1 MTSFES
7 ILEILRVKSKN
18 WYAAEPCSCG
28 FCDGKSEHIGFGPVN
43 IDLLLGARVSI
54 ASLLF
59 VLGELLSLPE
69 WARVLFLVTSALLA
83 GYDIILN
90 AVKLAMNKVVFN
102 EYLVISIASIA
113 AFAVG
118 RDFEGTAVIL
128 LYQFGVCIYSVAVK
142 WTNQY
147 LFNQLVNSAASDDKA
162 AGILQSL
169 LSHSEKKSKLEMLI
183 RKIAKYFIP
192 GFIAV
197 AVLTAILLPV
207 LTDLSIK
214 QGVYRGAMILVI
226 ASPAALLISVPLSFF
241 AGIAKALNLDIIVKD
256 MQSMEALSNTKIVV
270 FDKSGTLTHGNYR
283 VASVRSERF
292 GAKMLLKIAAH
303 AEAYSTHP
311 IAKAVTE
318 AYAKKINIDL
328 IDSFMEYPSEGV
340 GVRVSDMEI
349 LLGSA
354 EFLLRN
360 GVNIWN
366 EIDKTEIAIFMS
378 VEGKYAG
385 KIILGE
391 RLREDSISAVK
402 DVESVGGSIAMIT
415 DDGGELSARFA
426 EMLGITEYYSD
437 CLPADKVIRVHEMK
451 RRADR
456 KSLVF
461 VSEGRN
467 SEDALSEAD
476 VGVLLSTKNINEA
489 DVLIIDE
496 KPAKVAS
503 AIFLAKQTQRIA
515 IYCIAICAVVKVAL
529 LVCGLLG
536 LIPLWLTYFIDFTMT
551 FIAILNAMR
560 AYSIIPPNL
569 RNN

>member
-7 ILEILRVKSKN
+7 ILEKLKVKSDD

-28 FCDGKSEHIGFGPVN
+28 FCDGKSEHIGFSSIS
-43 IDLLLGARVSI
+43 IDPLLGARVSVS
-54 ASLLF
+54 SLLF
-59 VLGELLSLPE
+59 VVGELFSMPE
-69 WARVLFLVTSALLA
+69 WAKLLILVISALIA
-83 GYDIILN
+83 GYDIVLN
-90 AVKLAMNKVVFN
+90 AVKSVMNKNFFS
-102 EYLVISIASIA
+102 EYLVISIAAIA

-118 RDFEGTAVIL
+118 RGFEGTAVIL
-128 LYQFGVCIYSVAVK
+128 LYQFGVCIYSVSIK
-142 WTNQY
+142 WTKQY
-147 LFNQLVNSAASDDKA
+147 LYSRAIDTATNDDKA
-162 AGILQSL
+162 ANILGLL
-169 LSHSEKKSKLEMLI
+169 LSHSEKKSKFEMLI
-183 RKIAKYFIP
+183 RKIAKFFIP
-192 GFIAV
+192 GFLA
-197 AVLTAILLPV
+197 AAALTAILLPV
-207 LTDLSIK
+207 FTDLSIK
-214 QGVYRGAMILVI
+214 QGIYRSAIVLVI
-226 ASPAALLISVPLSFF
+226 ASPAAILVSVPLSFF
-241 AGIAKALNLDIIVKD
+241 AGIGKALNLDMIFKD
-256 MQSMEALSNTKIVV
+256 MQSVEAMSNTKIVV
-270 FDKSGTLTHGNYR
+270 FEKSGTLTHGNYR

-318 AYAKKINIDL
+318 AYAKRINTDL

-340 GVRVSDMEI
+340 GVRVADMEI

-360 GVNIWN
+360 SVNIWN

-391 RLREDSISAVK
+391 RLREDSISAVR
-402 DVESVGGSIAMIT
+402 DVEKVGGSIAMIT
-415 DDGGELSARFA
+415 GDGGELSARFA

-456 KSLVF
+456 KTLVF

-476 VGVLLSTKNINEA
+476 VGVLLGQKNIDAA

-496 KPAKVAS
+496 KPGKVAS
-503 AIFLAKQTQRIA
+503 AIYLAKHTKKIA
-515 IYCIAICAVVKVAL
+515 MYCVAICAVVKTAL
-529 LVCGLLG
+529 LVCGLFG
-536 LIPLWLTYFIDFTMT
+536 LVPLWVACFIDSTMT
-551 FIAILNAMR
+551 FVAILNAMR
-560 AYSIIPPNL
+560 AYSIMPPNL
-569 RNN
+569 AEK